1 MSLKSLFDKANL
13 KLSKKKLDQL
23 SEYANLI
30 VKWNK
35 TRNLVSR
42 NANLET
48 INEHILDCA
57 CLIPHLKESNLLDVG
72 SGAGLPGLVV
82 SILDDEKNIKLLEPN
97 QKKISFL
104 THAQA
109 KLDLKNTTIFKERI
123 ENLEEI
129 NEETIITRAVMEP
142 KRLLNVISKQKN
154 KNLKIIMMVSEP
166 MEISYPNWESK
177 FLVSEAQRI
186 LDKNRGFLNITPI
199 KN

>member
-1 MSLKSLFDKANL
+1 MSLKSLFDKANT

-42 NANLET
+42 NANLEI

-57 CLIPHLKESNLLDVG
+57 CLIPHLKEKNILDVG
-72 SGAGLPGLVV
+72 SGAGLPGLVI
-82 SILDDEKNIKLLEPN
+82 SILDDEKKIKLLEPN

-142 KRLLNVISKQKN
+142 KKLLNVISKQKN

-166 MEISYPNWESK
+166 VEIFYPNWESK

>member
-1 MSLKSLFDKANL
+1 MSLKSLFDKANT

-57 CLIPHLKESNLLDVG
+57 CLIPHLKEKNILDVG
-72 SGAGLPGLVV
+72 SGAGLPGLVI
-82 SILDDEKNIKLLEPN
+82 SILDDEKKIKLLEPN

-142 KRLLNVISKQKN
+142 KKLLNVISKQKN

-166 MEISYPNWESK
+166 VEISYPNWESK

>member
-1 MSLKSLFDKANL
+1 MSLKSLFDKANT

-42 NANLET
+42 NANLEI

-57 CLIPHLKESNLLDVG
+57 CLIPHLKEKNILDVG
-72 SGAGLPGLVV
+72 SGAGLPGLVI
-82 SILDDEKNIKLLEPN
+82 SILDDEKKIKLLEPN

-142 KRLLNVISKQKN
+142 KKLLNVISKQKN

-166 MEISYPNWESK
+166 VEIPYPNWKSK

>member
-109 KLDLKNTTIFKERI
+109 KLDLKNTTIFKERV

-142 KRLLNVISKQKN
+142 KKLLNVISKQKN

>member
-1 MSLKSLFDKANL
+1 MSLKRLFDKANL
-13 KLSKKKLDQL
+13 KLSQKKQDQL

-30 VKWNK
+30 IKWNK

-57 CLIPHLKESNLLDVG
+57 CLIPHLEENNLLDVG
-72 SGAGLPGLVV
+72 SGAGLPGLVI
-82 SILDDEKNIKLLEPN
+82 SILDNEKNIKLLEPN

-109 KLDLKNTTIFKERI
+109 KLDLKNITILKERI
-123 ENLEEI
+123 ENLKEI
-129 NEETIITRAVMEP
+129 NEEIIITRAVMEP
-142 KRLLNVISKQKN
+142 KKLLNLLSRQKN
-154 KNLKIIMMVSEP
+154 KNVKILMMVSEP
-166 MEISYPNWESK
+166 IEVSHLNWESK

-186 LDKNRGFLNITPI
+186 LGKNRGFLNISPI

>member
-1 MSLKSLFDKANL
+1 MSLKSLFDKTNT
-13 KLSKKKLDQL
+13 KLSKKNLDQL
-23 SEYANLI
+23 SDYANLI

-57 CLIPHLKESNLLDVG
+57 CLIPHLKEKNILDVG
-72 SGAGLPGLVV
+72 SGAGLPGLVI
-82 SILDDEKNIKLLEPN
+82 SILDDEKKIKLLEPN

-129 NEETIITRAVMEP
+129 NEEAIITRAVMEP
-142 KRLLNVISKQKN
+142 KKLLNVISKQKN
-154 KNLKIIMMVSEP
+154 KNLKIIMMVSKAV
-166 MEISYPNWESK
+166 EISYPNWKSK

>member
-13 KLSKKKLDQL
+13 KLSQKKQDQL
-23 SEYANLI
+23 NEYANLI
-30 VKWNK
+30 IKWNK

-48 INEHILDCA
+48 INEHIFDCA
-57 CLIPHLKESNLLDVG
+57 CLMPYLEESNLLDVG
-72 SGAGLPGLVV
+72 SGAGLPGLVI

-109 KLDLKNTTIFKERI
+109 KLDLKNTTILKDRI
-123 ENLEEI
+123 ENLKEI
-129 NEETIITRAVMEP
+129 NEEIIITRAVMEP
-142 KRLLNVISKQKN
+142 KRLLNLISKQKS
-154 KNLKIIMMVSEP
+154 KKLKIVMMVSEP
-166 MEISYPNWESK
+166 LEISHPNWESN

-186 LDKNRGFLNITPI
+186 LGKNRGFLNITPI

>member
-1 MSLKSLFDKANL
+1 MSLKRLFDKANL
-13 KLSKKKLDQL
+13 KLSQKKQDQL

-30 VKWNK
+30 IKWNK

-57 CLIPHLKESNLLDVG
+57 CLIPHLEENNLLDVG
-72 SGAGLPGLVV
+72 SGAGLPGLVI
-82 SILDDEKNIKLLEPN
+82 SILDNEKNIKLLEPN

-109 KLDLKNTTIFKERI
+109 KLDLRNITILKERI
-123 ENLEEI
+123 ENLKEI
-129 NEETIITRAVMEP
+129 NEEIIITRAVMEP
-142 KRLLNVISKQKN
+142 KKLLNLLSRQKSKN
-154 KNLKIIMMVSEP
+154 VKILMMVSEP
-166 MEISYPNWESK
+166 IEVSHLNWESK

-186 LDKNRGFLNITPI
+186 LGKNRGFLNITPI

>member
-1 MSLKSLFDKANL
+1 MSLKSLFHKANL

-109 KLDLKNTTIFKERI
+109 KLDLKNTTIFKERV

-142 KRLLNVISKQKN
+142 KKLLNVISKQKN

>member
-13 KLSKKKLDQL
+13 NLSRKKLDQL

>member
-1 MSLKSLFDKANL
+1 MSLKSLFDKVNAR
-13 KLSKKKLDQL
+13 LSKKKLDQL

-42 NANLET
+42 NANLEI

-57 CLIPHLKESNLLDVG
+57 CLIPHLKEKNILDVG
-72 SGAGLPGLVV
+72 SGAGLPGLVI
-82 SILDDEKNIKLLEPN
+82 SILDDEKKIKLLEPN

-129 NEETIITRAVMEP
+129 NEEIIITRAVMDP
-142 KRLLNVISKQKN
+142 KKLLNVISKQKN
-154 KNLKIIMMVSEP
+154 KNYRFKI
-166 MEISYPNWESK
+166 Y
-177 FLVSEAQRI
+177 
-186 LDKNRGFLNITPI
+186 
-199 KN
+199 

>member
-1 MSLKSLFDKANL
+1 MSLKSLFHKANL

-23 SEYANLI
+23 NEYANLI

-57 CLIPHLKESNLLDVG
+57 CLMPHLKESNLLDVG

-142 KRLLNVISKQKN
+142 KKLLNVISKQKN

>member
-1 MSLKSLFDKANL
+1 MSLKSLFHKANL

-142 KRLLNVISKQKN
+142 KKLLNVISKQKN

>member
-1 MSLKSLFDKANL
+1 MSLKRLFDKANL
-13 KLSKKKLDQL
+13 KLSQKKQDQL

-30 VKWNK
+30 IKWNK

-57 CLIPHLKESNLLDVG
+57 CLIPHLEESNLLDVG
-72 SGAGLPGLVV
+72 SGAGLPGLVIA
-82 SILDDEKNIKLLEPN
+82 ILDDKKNIKLLEPN

-129 NEETIITRAVMEP
+129 NEEIIITRAVMDP
-142 KRLLNVISKQKN
+142 KKLLNVISKQKN
-154 KNLKIIMMVSEP
+154 RNLKIIMMVSEP
-166 MEISYPNWESK
+166 VEISYPNWESK

>member
-1 MSLKSLFDKANL
+1 MSLKSLFHKANL

-23 SEYANLI
+23 NEYANLI

-57 CLIPHLKESNLLDVG
+57 CLMPHLKESNLLDVG

-142 KRLLNVISKQKN
+142 KKLLNVISKQKN
-154 KNLKIIMMVSEP
+154 KNLKNIMMVSEP

>member
-13 KLSKKKLDQL
+13 KLSQKKQEQL

-30 VKWNK
+30 KKWNK

-42 NANLET
+42 NANLEV

-57 CLIPHLKESNLLDVG
+57 CLTTHLEESNLLDVG
-72 SGAGLPGLVV
+72 SGAGLPGLVL

-104 THAQA
+104 THVQA
-109 KLDLKNTTIFKERI
+109 KLDLKNTIIFNERI

-129 NEETIITRAVMEP
+129 NEEIIITRAVMEP
-142 KRLLNVISKQKN
+142 KKLLNVISKQKN
-154 KNLKIIMMVSEP
+154 KNLKIIMMVSKP
-166 MEISYPNWESK
+166 IEISYPNWESK
-177 FLVSEAQRI
+177 FFVSEAQKI
-186 LDKNRGFLNITPI
+186 LGKNRGFLNITPI

>member
-1 MSLKSLFDKANL
+1 MSLKSLFHKANL

-42 NANLET
+42 NASLET

-57 CLIPHLKESNLLDVG
+57 CLMPHLKESNLLDVG

-142 KRLLNVISKQKN
+142 KKLLNVISKQKN

>member
-1 MSLKSLFDKANL
+1 MSLKSLFDKANT

-57 CLIPHLKESNLLDVG
+57 CLIPHLKEKNILDVG
-72 SGAGLPGLVV
+72 SGAGLPGLVI
-82 SILDDEKNIKLLEPN
+82 SILDDEKKIKLLEPN

-123 ENLEEI
+123 EDLEEI
-129 NEETIITRAVMEP
+129 NEEAIITRAVMEP
-142 KRLLNVISKQKN
+142 KKLLNVISKQKN

-186 LDKNRGFLNITPI
+186 LGKNRGFLNITPM

>member
-13 KLSKKKLDQL
+13 KLSQKKQDQL

-30 VKWNK
+30 IKWNK

-57 CLIPHLKESNLLDVG
+57 CLIPYLEENNFLDVG
-72 SGAGLPGLVV
+72 SGAGLPGLVI

-109 KLDLKNTTIFKERI
+109 KLGLKNITIFKERI
-123 ENLEEI
+123 ENLKEI
-129 NEETIITRAVMEP
+129 NEEIIITRAVMEP
-142 KRLLNVISKQKN
+142 KKLLNVISRQKS
-154 KNLKIIMMVSEP
+154 KNVKIIMMVSEP
-166 MEISYPNWESK
+166 IEVSHPNWESK

-186 LDKNRGFLNITPI
+186 LGKNRGFLNITPI

>member
-142 KRLLNVISKQKN
+142 KKLLNVISKQNN

>member
-1 MSLKSLFDKANL
+1 MSLKSLFHKANL

-42 NANLET
+42 NASLET

-57 CLIPHLKESNLLDVG
+57 CLMPHLKESNLLDVG

-109 KLDLKNTTIFKERI
+109 KLDLKNTTIFKERV

-142 KRLLNVISKQKN
+142 KKLLNVISKQKN

>member
-1 MSLKSLFDKANL
+1 MSLKSLFHKANL
-13 KLSKKKLDQL
+13 KLPQKKQDQL

-30 VKWNK
+30 IKWNK

-48 INEHILDCA
+48 INEHIFDCA

-72 SGAGLPGLVV
+72 SGAGLPGLVI
-82 SILDDEKNIKLLEPN
+82 SILDDKKNIKLLEPN

-129 NEETIITRAVMEP
+129 NEETIITRAVMDP
-142 KRLLNVISKQKN
+142 KKLLNVISKQKN
-154 KNLKIIMMVSEP
+154 RNLKIIMMVSEP
-166 MEISYPNWESK
+166 VEISYPNWELK
-177 FLVSEAQRI
+177 FLISEAQRV
-186 LDKNRGFLNITPI
+186 LGKNRGFLNITPI

>member
-57 CLIPHLKESNLLDVG
+57 CLMPHLKESNLLDVG

-109 KLDLKNTTIFKERI
+109 KLDLKNTTIFKERV

-142 KRLLNVISKQKN
+142 KKLLNVISKQKN

>member
-1 MSLKSLFDKANL
+1 MSLKSLFDKANF
-13 KLSKKKLDQL
+13 KLSQKKQDQL

-30 VKWNK
+30 IKWNK

-48 INEHILDCA
+48 INEHIFDCA
-57 CLIPHLKESNLLDVG
+57 CLIPHLEERNLIDVG

-123 ENLEEI
+123 ENLKEI

-142 KRLLNVISKQKN
+142 KKLLKAISKQKN

-166 MEISYPNWESK
+166 NKFSYPNWESE

-186 LDKNRGFLNITPI
+186 LGKKRGFLNITPI

>member
-13 KLSKKKLDQL
+13 KLSQKKQDQL

-30 VKWNK
+30 IKWNK

-57 CLIPHLKESNLLDVG
+57 CLIPYLEENNLLDVG
-72 SGAGLPGLVV
+72 SGAGLPGLVI

-109 KLDLKNTTIFKERI
+109 KLGLKNITIFKERI
-123 ENLEEI
+123 ENLKEI
-129 NEETIITRAVMEP
+129 NEEIIITRAVMEP
-142 KRLLNVISKQKN
+142 KKLLNLISKRKS
-154 KNLKIIMMVSEP
+154 KKLKIIMMVSEP
-166 MEISYPNWESK
+166 LEISHPNWESN

-186 LDKNRGFLNITPI
+186 LGKNRGFLNITPI

>member
-13 KLSKKKLDQL
+13 KFSQKKQDQL
-23 SEYANLI
+23 TEYANLI
-30 VKWNK
+30 IKWNK

-42 NANLET
+42 NANLEI

-57 CLIPHLKESNLLDVG
+57 CLIPHLKEKNILDVG
-72 SGAGLPGLVV
+72 SGAGLPGLVI
-82 SILDDEKNIKLLEPN
+82 SILDDEKKIKLLEPN

-142 KRLLNVISKQKN
+142 KKLLNVISTQKN

-166 MEISYPNWESK
+166 VEISHPNWESK

>member
-13 KLSKKKLDQL
+13 KLSQKKQDQL

-30 VKWNK
+30 IKWNK

-57 CLIPHLKESNLLDVG
+57 CLIPYLEENNLLDVG
-72 SGAGLPGLVV
+72 SGAGLPGLVI

-109 KLDLKNTTIFKERI
+109 KLGLKNITIFKERI
-123 ENLEEI
+123 ENLKEI
-129 NEETIITRAVMEP
+129 NEEIIITRAVMEP
-142 KRLLNVISKQKN
+142 KKLLNVISRQKS
-154 KNLKIIMMVSEP
+154 KNVKIIMMVSEP
-166 MEISYPNWESK
+166 IEVSHLNWESK

-186 LDKNRGFLNITPI
+186 LGKNRGFLNITPI

>member
-13 KLSKKKLDQL
+13 KLSQKKQDQL

-30 VKWNK
+30 IKWNK

-57 CLIPHLKESNLLDVG
+57 CLIPYLEENNLLDVG
-72 SGAGLPGLVV
+72 SGAGLPGLVI

-109 KLDLKNTTIFKERI
+109 KLGLKNITIFKERI
-123 ENLEEI
+123 ENLKEI
-129 NEETIITRAVMEP
+129 NEEIIITRAVMEP
-142 KRLLNVISKQKN
+142 KKLLNVISRQKS
-154 KNLKIIMMVSEP
+154 KNVKIIMMVSEP
-166 MEISYPNWESK
+166 IEVFHLNWESK

-186 LDKNRGFLNITPI
+186 LGKNRGFLNITPI

>member
-1 MSLKSLFDKANL
+1 MSLKSLFHKANL

-23 SEYANLI
+23 NEYANLI

-142 KRLLNVISKQKN
+142 KKLLNVISKQKN

>member
-142 KRLLNVISKQKN
+142 KKLLNVISKQKN

>member
-42 NANLET
+42 NASLET

-57 CLIPHLKESNLLDVG
+57 CLMPHLKESNLLDVG

-142 KRLLNVISKQKN
+142 KKLLNVISKQKN

>member
-129 NEETIITRAVMEP
+129 DEETIITRAVMEP
-142 KRLLNVISKQKN
+142 KKLLNVISKQKN

>member
-1 MSLKSLFDKANL
+1 MSLKSLFDKTNT
-13 KLSKKKLDQL
+13 KLSKKNLDQL
-23 SEYANLI
+23 SDYANLI

-57 CLIPHLKESNLLDVG
+57 CLIPHLKEKNILDVG
-72 SGAGLPGLVV
+72 SGAGLPGLVI
-82 SILDDEKNIKLLEPN
+82 SILDDEKKIKLLEPN

-104 THAQA
+104 THALA
-109 KLDLKNTTIFKERI
+109 KLDLKNTTIYKDRI

-142 KRLLNVISKQKN
+142 KKLLNVISKQKN

-166 MEISYPNWESK
+166 LEISYPNWESK

-186 LDKNRGFLNITPI
+186 LGKNRGFLNITPI